1 MSEIWSR
8 IRFFFTGKRRREVD
22 DEIQFHLERE
32 VEANIAAGMT
42 AAEARRQAMI
52 AFGSRERARE
62 ECREERPSW
71 RLESVWRDVK
81 YGIRGLGR
89 NPGFAIV
96 AVLTLALA
104 IGLNTTIFSL
114 LDQAIMRALSA
125 KDPNR
130 LVVLR
135 FAVT

>member
-1 MSEIWSR
+1 MSGSWAQV
-8 IRFFFTGKRRREVD
+8 RFFFTSKRRREVD
-22 DEIQFHLERE
+22 EEIAFHLERE
-32 VEANIAAGMT
+32 VEANVAAGMT
-42 AAEARRQAMI
+42 AGEARGQAMI

-104 IGLNTTIFSL
+104 
-114 LDQAIMRALSA
+114 
-125 KDPNR
+125 
-130 LVVLR
+130 
-135 FAVT
+135 